1 MPIALISSGF
11 FHLILLLFWDDTKKD
26 FTQLEASN
34 SKDGAE
40 EEENV
45 NLPWRDVFSLPLQS
59 CSLATFFFY
68 VFTAGICTS
77 FVESLI
83 FIFFEEDL
91 NASKFLLGVS
101 VVVTVSFEIP
111 LFAFT
116 AWWKERLDSEGM
128 IFIATGAYVIRVLT
142 YTAIPSS
149 MPWLLLLA
157 EPMHGVTFALNKT
170 AFVLFIA
177 DRVPEKLQATGQ
189 NLMGVFSTL
198 GTATGAGI
206 GGYILSKYGANTLYR
221 FGGALLLLVWFLHYW
236 VHSRAQ
242 TKLKENEHQ
251 DKAEANKAQVELATF
266 TDDEDG
272 NIEDNDISDNEEDNS
287 DSILEEAKTL
297 RVVEKI
303 SHPSAI

>member
-1 MPIALISSGF
+1 MPITGISTGC

-34 SKDGAE
+34 SKDDAE
-40 EEENV
+40 EEGPS
-45 NLPWRDVFSLPLQS
+45 LPWKDVFALPLQS
-59 CSLATFFFY
+59 CSLATFFLY

-142 YTAIPSS
+142 YTAIPSN

-170 AFVLFIA
+170 AFVLFIV
-177 DRVPEKLQATGQ
+177 DRVPGKLQATGQ

-198 GTATGAGI
+198 GTATGAGM
-206 GGYILSKYGANTLYR
+206 GGYILSKYGANALYR
-221 FGGALLLLVWFLHYW
+221 FGGALMIFIWFLHFW
-236 VHSRAQ
+236 VHSRSK
-242 TKLKENEHQ
+242 TKLKEDGHPEEK
-251 DKAEANKAQVELATF
+251 KAEVELSTVSAEHDENIK
-266 TDDEDG
+266 DD
-272 NIEDNDISDNEEDNS
+272 NVEE
-287 DSILEEAKTL
+287 ICAKL
-297 RVVEKI
+297 NRVI
-303 SHPSAI
+303 